1 MKNIR
6 YIIAVL
12 FVAVSFNGMAQTALS
27 SYFLDG
33 TLYNY
38 RLNPAMKAERGYFS
52 LLLGNTSLRTRG
64 NVGVSNFLYPTD
76 GNKLATFMSGTVDKN
91 EFLGKLPENSRLGF
105 NLDETILSAGF
116 RAFGGYASLGVSLH
130 SSMAV
135 TLPKGLFEFAKK
147 GFQENSYSFSGL
159 NVNTMNYVAATLGYS
174 YEVIKGLRIGA
185 NIKYLAGLAHADL
198 YVDKLNV
205 ELSGQRWMIESH
217 ARAQAALFYETDVKL
232 DENGVVD
239 GFELG
244 AISPKASGFGID
256 LGAVYDMNSIV
267 PGLKFSASV
276 VDLGFIN
283 WKYMMKGQS
292 SDTKIEFDGFDE
304 VDYNDMESS
313 FNKDFEKL
321 TDDASK
327 MLDFN
332 YDGFASA
339 NTGLNTT
346 MYLGAEYDMPF
357 YKKLSV
363 SLLYGQ
369 CFSSFDCYK
378 WYDVRGFVN
387 VAPLKW
393 FEATVNYGYGSYG
406 SSLGWMLNFHP
417 AGVNFFIGSD
427 VMLTKV
433 TPQFIPLN
441 DLNSHIT
448 LGLNI
453 VLGSRK

>member
-1 MKNIR
+1 
-6 YIIAVL
+6 
-12 FVAVSFNGMAQTALS
+12 
-27 SYFLDG
+27 
-33 TLYNY
+33 
-38 RLNPAMKAERGYFS
+38 
-52 LLLGNTSLRTRG
+52 
-64 NVGVSNFLYPTD
+64 
-76 GNKLATFMSGTVDKN
+76 
-91 EFLGKLPENSRLGF
+91 
-105 NLDETILSAGF
+105 
-116 RAFGGYASLGVSLH
+116 
-130 SSMAV
+130 
-135 TLPKGLFEFAKK
+135 
-147 GFQENSYSFSGL
+147 
-159 NVNTMNYVAATLGYS
+159 
-174 YEVIKGLRIGA
+174 
-185 NIKYLAGLAHADL
+185 
-198 YVDKLNV
+198 
-205 ELSGQRWMIESH
+205 
-217 ARAQAALFYETDVKL
+217 
-232 DENGVVD
+232 
-239 GFELG
+239 
-244 AISPKASGFGID
+244 
-256 LGAVYDMNSIV
+256 MNSIV

-448 LGLNI
+448 IGLNI

>member
-1 MKNIR
+1 MKNIK
-6 YIIAVL
+6 YLIASL
-12 FVAVSFNGMAQTALS
+12 FVAVSFNGMAQTSLS

-52 LLLGNTSLRTRG
+52 LLLGNTSFRTRG
-64 NVGVSNFLYPTD
+64 NVGVSDFLYPTAD
-76 GNKLATFMSGTVDKN
+76 NKLATFMHSSVDKN
-91 EFLGKLPENSRLGF
+91 EFLSRLPENSRLGF

-130 SSMAV
+130 SSTAV
-135 TLPKGLFEFAKK
+135 TLPKGLFEFATK
-147 GFQENSYSFSGL
+147 GLQNSSYSFGGL
-159 NVNTMNYVAATLGYS
+159 NVNTMNYVATTLGYS
-174 YEVIKGLRIGA
+174 HEVIKGLRIGA
-185 NIKYLAGLAHADL
+185 NVKYLAGLAHADIL
-198 YVDKLNV
+198 VDKLNV
-205 ELSGQRWMIESH
+205 ELSEQRWMIESH
-217 ARAQAALFYETDVKL
+217 ARAQAALFCEANATL
-232 DENGVVD
+232 DENGIVD
-239 GFELG
+239 GIEVG
-244 AISPKASGFGID
+244 AISPKASGFGFD
-256 LGAVYDMNSIV
+256 FGAVYDMNSIV

-292 SDTKIEFDGFDE
+292 VDTKIEFEGFDE
-304 VDYNDMESS
+304 IDYNNMESS
-313 FNKDFEKL
+313 VNAEFEKL
-321 TDDASK
+321 ADDASK
-327 MLDFN
+327 MLDLN
-332 YDGFASA
+332 YDGVASVK
-339 NTGLNTT
+339 TGLNTT

-369 CFSSFDCYK
+369 CFSSFDCHK

>member
-76 GNKLATFMSGTVDKN
+76 GNKLATFMSGSVDKN

-232 DENGVVD
+232 DENGFVD

-448 LGLNI
+448 IGLNI

>member
-76 GNKLATFMSGTVDKN
+76 GNKLATFMSGSVDKN

>member
-76 GNKLATFMSGTVDKN
+76 GNKLATFMSGSVDKN

-116 RAFGGYASLGVSLH
+116 RAFGGYASLGISLH

>member
-339 NTGLNTT
+339 NTSLNTT